1 MPDPRLRDRLGLDR
15 LGLPRLF
22 SRSQSPVNTRASP
35 VQPCTP
41 AANTQS
47 HNLLDKALGLL
58 KERERAIIQE
68 NILPNRND
76 IGLALGDVLKAAQ
89 KNQKIC
95 VDKRWSFTIGG
106 HPMMLREEADKVIM
120 WLDRFEMVGDIAASA
135 DPIHAG
141 LPWAGIR
148 LLLEV

>member
-1 MPDPRLRDRLGLDR
+1 MPDPRLKDRLR
-15 LGLPRLF
+15 LRNLF
-22 SRSQSPVNTRASP
+22 SRSRSPADARASP
-35 VQPCTP
+35 VQPCT

-47 HNLLDKALGLL
+47 RNLLDKALGLL

-68 NILPNRND
+68 NILPNTND
-76 IGLALGDVLKAAQ
+76 IGSALGDVLKAAQ
-89 KNQKIC
+89 KKQKIC
-95 VDKRWSFTIGG
+95 DDKRWTFTIRGR
-106 HPMMLREEADKVIM
+106 PVMLREEADKVIV
-120 WLDRFEMVGDIAASA
+120 WLNRFKAVGDIAVNA

>member
-1 MPDPRLRDRLGLDR
+1 MPNSRLKDRLQGLCC
-15 LGLPRLF
+15 LF
-22 SRSQSPVNTRASP
+22 SRSRSLADAKASP
-35 VQPCTP
+35 VQPCAP

-47 HNLLDKALGLL
+47 RNLLDKALGLL

-68 NILPNRND
+68 NILPNTND
-76 IGLALGDVLKAAQ
+76 IGSALGDALKAAQ
-89 KNQKIC
+89 KQQKVC
-95 VDKRWSFTIGG
+95 DDKRWTFTIRGR
-106 HPMMLREEADKVIM
+106 HVMLREEADKVIV
-120 WLDRFEMVGDIAASA
+120 WLDRFKAVGDIAVNA